1 MRFDLII
8 RGGSVV
14 DGSGAAARIAD
25 VAVTGDRIAAVDNLA
40 AAETARIIDAT
51 GCVVAPGFIDAHA
64 HSDAYLLLE
73 PDAPSKLTQGITT
86 EVNGQCGGSAT
97 PRLGLARLSSDWAS
111 QTYPQLTPNSQDVS
125 ESATPGPTWN
135 TVANYR
141 ALFQAV
147 RPAINTVQFIGH
159 NTLRAGVMGYDPRTA
174 TPEEL
179 NAMCRRLEEALDEG
193 GWGFS
198 TGLLY
203 QPGKYALQEE
213 VLVLAKT
220 AASRNAMYATHMR
233 SEGNRLLESVE
244 EVLDLVRATGIRA
257 QISHLKTS
265 GPANWHKIGRLL
277 ETISKARQEGAQV
290 HSDRY
295 PYLASGTDL
304 DIVLPEWAA
313 AGGRDAIMANLTD
326 PAKRARLETDLDAD
340 GRDWSAVMIGGGWSE
355 ETRVFS
361 GRTVSEA
368 AAGLGLT
375 PGQTVCRFIE
385 ADETRTGAFF
395 FGMCA
400 ENLWRVYTNPWVMP
414 GSDASL
420 RAPWGPLGQDH
431 PHPRAYGTMPR
442 FLRLMTGREDGF
454 ERICGL
460 EEAVRRMTALPAAA
474 FGIRDRGEVRAGA
487 FADIVVFSETE
498 FKDTATYAA
507 PHSFCKGVRQ
517 VIVNGAL
524 SFDNGKFTGERNG
537 RFLIPDRSDSSAR
550 SRQYRCQSQRRES

>member
-213 VLVLAKT
+213 VLALAKT

-474 FGIRDRGEVRAGA
+474 FGIRDRGEVRSGA

-537 RFLIPDRSDSSAR
+537 RFLIPDR
-550 SRQYRCQSQRRES
+550 